1 MEKVANKW
9 IRGQRLGNGSFG
21 EVFIAIPT
29 NPYLPLMAVK
39 SAPEHTASSLLL
51 EYNILQIFRGAPGI
65 IQCHGFGISTGQ
77 PDTCAPVTYDLL
89 LEYASGGSLTNVIK
103 SYGGGIPEKL
113 VRDYTR
119 ELLKA
124 LCIIHSHGY
133 THCDIKP
140 DNILVFP
147 DSRNP
152 EISHLKIAD
161 FGLAVEAAKIHPRN
175 RDFRGTPRY
184 APYELAVFGRVTTA
198 MDIWALG
205 CTVIEM
211 LTGVPPWNYCK
222 DKNEVMM
229 EIRKGRPPQ
238 IPEWLSEEGKDFLNK
253 CFLMSWVERLPAGLL
268 LLHPFVNE
276 GWRSM
281 EAVVQPL
288 LMSLEKQIE
297 QQQMKQSYP
306 TVAYGTILPKEEQE
320 QEHEQKQKQHVFL
333 PEMLF

>member
-1 MEKVANKW
+1 
-9 IRGQRLGNGSFG
+9 
-21 EVFIAIPT
+21 
-29 NPYLPLMAVK
+29 MAVK
-39 SAPEHTASSLLL
+39 SAPEHTASSLLV
-51 EYNILQIFRGAPGI
+51 EHNILKIFQGAPWI

-77 PDTCAPVTYDLL
+77 PDTCAP
-89 LEYASGGSLTNVIK
+89 GRM
-103 SYGGGIPEKL
+103 PEML

-124 LCIIHSHGY
+124 LWIIHSHGY

-147 DSRNP
+147 DSKNP
-152 EISHLKIAD
+152 LISHLKVAD

-184 APYELAVFGRVTTA
+184 APYELAVFGRITTA

-211 LTGVPPWNYCK
+211 LTGVPPWKECK
-222 DKNEVMM
+222 DGNEVMT

-238 IPEWLSEEGKDFLNK
+238 IPEWLSDEGKDFLNR
-253 CFLMSWVERLPAGLL
+253 CFLMSWVERPSAGLL
-268 LLHPFVNE
+268 LLHPFVND
-276 GWRSM
+276 GGRHM
-281 EAVVQPL
+281 EAAVQPL

-297 QQQMKQSYP
+297 QEQMKQRSP
-306 TVAYGTILPKEEQE
+306 TVDCGKFLPRFLQE
-320 QEHEQKQKQHVFL
+320 QEHEQKQKQQQQMFQ
-333 PEMLF
+333 PAMLF